1 MAKKIRGNT
10 EQQSNSLVATT
21 YCFLSSALPYIFK
34 FINHID
40 HGYIYCN
47 YLYKTK
53 TFFLTAFFENLK
65 ILIVSAALPT
75 ILSVLIQLFVPNFD
89 GTTFILFAA
98 LFLFTQGVKGS
109 PKIQLKS

>member
-1 MAKKIRGNT
+1 MGTFI
-10 EQQSNSLVATT
+10 AT
-21 YCFLSSALPYIFK
+21 
-34 FINHID
+34 
-40 HGYIYCN
+40 IY
-47 YLYKTK
+47 TK
-53 TFFLTAFFENLK
+53 LKLFFLQLFENLK

-109 PKIQLKS
+109 PKIQLKASNYPTMHRSLRMVFLCSLIH